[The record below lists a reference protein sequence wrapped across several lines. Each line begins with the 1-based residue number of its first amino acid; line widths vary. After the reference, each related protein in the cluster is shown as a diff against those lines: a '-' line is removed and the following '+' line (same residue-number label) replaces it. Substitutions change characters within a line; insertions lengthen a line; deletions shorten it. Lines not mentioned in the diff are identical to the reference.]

1 MAGAWLDAADTIV
14 TALTTTALA
23 AASPPPPSPPPTARA
38 APHRPP
44 PPSPPPTWQV
54 AYDLDASG
62 ISLAE
67 FDVGKGAA
75 SPPRRHYEAWL
86 DYAYYTANSLRLAG
100 YQESLSEERRHG
112 ESTRTATRCP
122 TRGTRVTTF
131 RWDACLS
138 GDDDMRRIEIL
149 VSRGCV
155 FSRERLT

>member
-100 YQESLSEERRHG
+100 YQESLSEEQ
-112 ESTRTATRCP
+112 A
-122 TRGTRVTTF
+122 
-131 RWDACLS
+131 
-138 GDDDMRRIEIL
+138 RRIYKDGDALPNAWHPSDHIP
-149 VSRGCV
+149 VGCV
-155 FSRERLT
+155 FEWG